1 MAHPAA
7 TPADPAV
14 WVVDAIVAADVVLAG
29 GDALTR
35 AGFLESAWEL
45 LDGTGLMGIHEGTI
59 DVGDAF
65 AAGISESAVVI
76 DEAAAPPRDWVAKR
90 TLADVEFWFPSGQG
104 ARDAATRLVR
114 VVGCA
119 LVGIREEAPRDWAA
133 ESRATI
139 QPIDIPGFGRVV
151 PPWHAREA
159 APTDP
164 EAHGPRTTV
173 VIDPGIGFGTGMHPT
188 TRLCLAA
195 IATPAGATRGDRVLD
210 FGSGSGILA
219 IAAALLG
226 AARVDA
232 VEVDQRVHDAI
243 RRNARLNGVEERLAI
258 HTELTDGPESRA
270 YDLVVANIV
279 AAVLLAHAEALV
291 SRVRGGGE
299 LVLSGLLAADLPAV
313 RKHYGALGAPE
324 PSTVE
329 DGGWFALLF
338 SFPAA
343 PN

>member
-1 MAHPAA
+1 MEHPSH
-7 TPADPAV
+7 TPREPAV

-29 GDALTR
+29 GDSLTR

-59 DVGDAF
+59 DVDDAF
-65 AAGISESAVVI
+65 AAGLVETVVVI

-90 TLADVEFWFPSGQG
+90 AFTDVEFWFPSGQG
-104 ARDAATRLVR
+104 ARDAATRLVS

-139 QPIDIPGFGRVV
+139 QPIDVPGFGTVV
-151 PPWHAREA
+151 PPWQAREA
-159 APTDP
+159 GPTAP
-164 EAHGPRTTV
+164 EAGPGTKV

-195 IATPAGATRGDRVLD
+195 LAAPAGATRGDRVLD

-232 VEVDQRVHDAI
+232 VEIDHRVHDAI
-243 RRNARLNGVEERLAI
+243 RRNARLNGVEERLAV
-258 HTELTDGPESRA
+258 HTVLPEGPATRA

-279 AAVLLAHAEALV
+279 AAVLVAHAEALV
-291 SRVRGGGE
+291 SRVRCGGE

-313 RKHYGALGAPE
+313 RKCYGALGAPE
-324 PSTVE
+324 PSLVE
-329 DGGWFALLF
+329 DGGWFALVF

-343 PN
+343 AG

>member
-1 MAHPAA
+1 MEHPAP

-14 WVVDAIVAADVVLAG
+14 WVVDAIVAAEVVLAG
-29 GDALTR
+29 GDSLTR
-35 AGFLESAWEL
+35 AGFLEAAWEL

-65 AAGISESAVVI
+65 AAGISDSALVI

-90 TLADVEFWFPSGQG
+90 ALADVEFWFPSGQG

-139 QPIDIPGFGRVV
+139 QPIAIPGFGRVV
-151 PPWHAREA
+151 PPWHACDAGPPALEA
-159 APTDP
+159 DRI
-164 EAHGPRTTV
+164 GTTI

-195 IATPAGATRGDRVLD
+195 IAAPAGATRGDRVLD

-226 AARVDA
+226 AAHVDA
-232 VEVDQRVHDAI
+232 VEVDHRVHDAI

-258 HTELTDGPESRA
+258 HAELPEGPATRP

-279 AAVLLAHAEALV
+279 AAVLVAHAEELV
-291 SRVRGGGE
+291 ARVRGGGE

-313 RKHYGALGAPE
+313 RKRYGALGAPE
-324 PSTVE
+324 PSIVE
-329 DGGWFALLF
+329 EGGWFALLF
-338 SFPAA
+338 SFPGAA
-343 PN
+343 G